1 MSEYFRLA
9 LKNGWQAD
17 LFKPVDSPTTVLP
30 GEDERESLRAA
41 LRRRE
46 ADIRG
51 EEAEAASLAMRRA
64 AQSESCTTIDT
75 EPPRQKQSAA
85 ESLHQKTRVAEAR
98 EALRQRYGD
107 SFLFASPV
115 ESSLA
120 PDASADTSI
129 EEAVLRSND
138 STLVNVHDLLGSS
151 GSCSIAQRHKIR
163 PKSDL
168 SRAALIQAIDSRL
181 NFLARGG
188 DSLQLTSPSMTV

>member
-17 LFKPVDSPTTVLP
+17 LFKPVDSPTAALP
-30 GEDERESLRAA
+30 GEDERESLRAE

-46 ADIRG
+46 ADIRA

-64 AQSESCTTIDT
+64 AQSESGGTTIDT
-75 EPPRQKQSAA
+75 EPSRQKQSAA
-85 ESLHQKTRVAEAR
+85 ESLHQKTRVAGAR

-120 PDASADTSI
+120 PDALADASI
-129 EEAVLRSND
+129 EDAVLRSND

-163 PKSDL
+163 PRSDL

-181 NFLARGG
+181 NFWGRGE
-188 DSLQLTSPSMTV
+188 DPRLLQ